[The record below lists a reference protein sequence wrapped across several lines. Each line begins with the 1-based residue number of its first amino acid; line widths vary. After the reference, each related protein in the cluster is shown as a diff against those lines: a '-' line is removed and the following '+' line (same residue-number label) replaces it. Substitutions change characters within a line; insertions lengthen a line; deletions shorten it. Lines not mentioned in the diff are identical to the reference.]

1 MKTQGLDCGHKIQEA
16 QGVKREE
23 KDLSAITF
31 ELELDGGFISKKVGV
46 SLAKTPPLTG
56 TLLA

>member
-1 MKTQGLDCGHKIQEA
+1 MDCGHKIQEA
-16 QGVKREE
+16 QGVKREG

-31 ELELDGGFISKKVGV
+31 ELELDGGFISKKAGV

-56 TLLA
+56 TLLV